1 MRSRVLSKSPLFA
14 LALLLAPAW
23 AGAQEGIGFRYSM
36 GYQDMGG
43 DYGTVLDGATSAD
56 FTILYGLEQIRL
68 GAGANY
74 VSFAMDD
81 IDETWNQIL
90 AHFLVAYPFELT
102 PRVGAYVEGR
112 MVYRRLRPEADRF
125 INDTEE
131 LLSDFVASAGGF
143 ELVAGFEFP
152 MSSRWALETS
162 AAFGRF
168 TTDVD
173 LSSQGLGPID
183 SGNSWRLHAGVTW
196 FPTSDGAWR

>member
-1 MRSRVLSKSPLFA
+1 MRTRALPKSSLFA
-14 LALLLAPAW
+14 IALLVSPVAVD
-23 AGAQEGIGFRYSM
+23 AQEGIGFRYSM
-36 GYQDMGG
+36 GWQDMGG

-56 FTILYGLEQIRL
+56 FTILYGLPNIRL

-81 IDETWNQIL
+81 VEETWNQIMG
-90 AHFLVAYPFELT
+90 HFLVAYPFELSS
-102 PRVGAYVEGR
+102 RVTGYVEGR
-112 MVYRRLRPEADRF
+112 LAYRRLRPEEDRF

-131 LLSDFVASAGGF
+131 LLSDFVASASGF
-143 ELVAGFEFP
+143 ELVAGIEVP
-152 MSSRWALETS
+152 MSPRWALEAS
-162 AAFGRF
+162 GAFGRF

-196 FPTSDGAWR
+196 FPTAEVWR